1 MKVRVINKTRFYTFA
16 AVVLMTIAF
25 MFVVAIAN
33 DTPNI
38 VGYNTYVVSNG
49 DTLWDIAEMSNGYGR
64 MDVREIVYDIRDAS
78 NITPNIQLG
87 DVVQIPIYEE
97 D

>member
-1 MKVRVINKTRFYTFA
+1 MKKIAVFLIIVLLL
-16 AVVLMTIAF
+16 AVVVGF
-25 MFVVAIAN
+25 AN

>member
-1 MKVRVINKTRFYTFA
+1 MKGVNIMKKIAVFLIIVLLL
-16 AVVLMTIAF
+16 AVVVGF
-25 MFVVAIAN
+25 AN

-49 DTLWDIAEMSNGYGR
+49 DTLWDIAELSNGYGKIEHQR
-64 MDVREIVYDIRDAS
+64 IVYDICEAS
-78 NITPNIQLG
+78 NTTPYIHQG
-87 DVVQIPIYEE
+87 DVIQIPIYEE

>member
-1 MKVRVINKTRFYTFA
+1 MKKNDCVKYVAISVIIIIA
-16 AVVLMTIAF
+16 LCAVGF
-25 MFVVAIAN
+25 IAN

-49 DTLWDIAEMSNGYGR
+49 DTLWDIAKLSNGYG
-64 MDVREIVYDIRDAS
+64 DVEHQQIVYDIREAS
-78 NITPNIQLG
+78 DITPYIHQG